1 MSALNPES
9 SYFVSLSAD
18 GVHCR
23 SPDGIFKNVRWEE
36 LEMVEILT
44 TDAGPFAPDVFWM
57 LHGSNGGV
65 AVPQG
70 ASGES
75 DLVEKLQSLE
85 GFNNEAFIDA
95 MASTSNQSFVCWR
108 RTG

>member
-1 MSALNPES
+1 MSASDPAS
-9 SYFVSLSAD
+9 SYRVSLSAE

-23 SPDGIFKNVRWEE
+23 LPGGESRSLRWED
-36 LEMVEILT
+36 LVIVEILT
-44 TDAGPFAPDVFWM
+44 TDDGPFAPDAFW
-57 LHGSNGGV
+57 LLQGSNGRIS
-65 AVPQG
+65 VPQG
-70 ASGES
+70 ADGES

-108 RTG
+108 KH